1 MIMGSACVA
10 VDGTGITAGCT
21 YAAIDRMA
29 TTLYHR
35 SVARAKRDRAAILAL
50 KQSWSVSARHQGV
63 GNMIQGNDQFGVTL
77 KRFRE
82 ARRVSQSK
90 LAERAGFDHSYVSRL
105 ESGARTPTRD
115 AVQQLSDA
123 LELERIQQDELLASA
138 GFLPQEVSSLLSGE
152 PEITDVLALLQNTSV
167 PDEYRQTMRQV
178 LRVIADQARLVL
190 KDADRVSVA

>member
-1 MIMGSACVA
+1 MQNS
-10 VDGTGITAGCT
+10 
-21 YAAIDRMA
+21 
-29 TTLYHR
+29 
-35 SVARAKRDRAAILAL
+35 
-50 KQSWSVSARHQGV
+50 
-63 GNMIQGNDQFGVTL
+63 DQFGGTL

-115 AVQQLSDA
+115 AVQQLSEA
-123 LELERIQQDELLASA
+123 LELDRLQQDELLASA

-152 PEITDVLALLQNTSV
+152 PEITDVLALLQNTAM
-167 PDEYRQTMRQV
+167 PDDYRQTMRQV

-190 KDADRVSVA
+190 KDSDRVSVA